1 MAEFDRPR
9 MVDLLGR
16 LGAAA
21 DSVALEAARELDR
34 MLGASGLSW
43 DDLLRRDLSVA
54 DGDSTP
60 EVADFEDAEGNDARS
75 TVVSTAE
82 MAEVSALIDR
92 LLARANL
99 SSATAEDLTEM
110 RRSIAEGTFDAMDS
124 RYVRALAR
132 RLGA

>member
-99 SSATAEDLTEM
+99 SSATAENLTEM
-110 RRSIAEGTFDAMDS
+110 RRSIAERTFDAMDS